1 MNIGDSKAMH
11 YRSFSDESILPEI
24 VSLSVEHKP
33 ENPEEKLRIENAG
46 F

>member
-11 YRSFSDESILPEI
+11 YKLFSGEKSISKI
-24 VSLSVEHKP
+24 DSLSLEHKP
-33 ENPEEKLRIENAG
+33 ENLEEKQRIENAG